1 MVFRSWSYPPSA
13 STKQYPKARLIQRKR
28 SYLPRMTFARLF
40 PRVLAVCLALS
51 ALPAAAHAQDVTRPR
66 QSAAQTQPTTVGGG
80 AGHSRLETDVMLIS
94 EADEAEP
101 AEEVRPSRQFLDLG
115 GVERLMME
123 AIEERL
129 GTPYRLGTE
138 GPTRFDCSGFVWSV
152 FQEAGIAFDRSTART
167 FWSQFEPVDGEDKFK
182 FGTLVFF
189 NHLGHVGIVADENG
203 FYHAS
208 TSRGVT
214 YSRFNDYWT
223 RRITGFRRV
232 PLGRTFV
239 AAAGR

>member
-1 MVFRSWSYPPSA
+1 
-13 STKQYPKARLIQRKR
+13 
-28 SYLPRMTFARLF
+28 MTFARLF
-40 PRVLAVCLALS
+40 PRVLAVCLLFGTLS
-51 ALPAAAHAQDVTRPR
+51 TATFAQDATRPR
-66 QSAAQTQPTTVGGG
+66 QAAAQTQPTTVIRGEGRG
-80 AGHSRLETDVMLIS
+80 RLETDVILVS
-94 EADEAEP
+94 EAEEDEP
-101 AEEVRPSRQFLDLG
+101 AEDVKGAPALASLG
-115 GVERLMME
+115 GIERLMME

-138 GPTRFDCSGFVWSV
+138 GPFRFDCSGFVWSV
-152 FQEAGIAFDRSTART
+152 FQEAGISFERSTARS
-167 FWSQFEPVDGEDKFK
+167 FWSQFEPVDGEEKYR

-214 YSRFNDYWT
+214 YSRFNEYWT
-223 RRITGFRRV
+223 KRITGFRRV

-239 AAAGR
+239 ASAGR

>member
-1 MVFRSWSYPPSA
+1 
-13 STKQYPKARLIQRKR
+13 
-28 SYLPRMTFARLF
+28 MTFARLF
-40 PRVLAVCLALS
+40 PRALAVCLAIGAFS
-51 ALPAAAHAQDVTRPR
+51 TAVQAQEAARPY
-66 QSAAQTQPTTVGGG
+66 QAAERTKPTTVTSGEGR
-80 AGHSRLETDVMLIS
+80 SRLETDVMLVS
-94 EADEAEP
+94 EADEVEP
-101 AEEVRPSRQFLDLG
+101 ADDVKGLPSFLGMG

-123 AIEERL
+123 SIEEKI

-138 GPTRFDCSGFVWSV
+138 GPYRFDCSGFVWSV
-152 FQEAGIAFDRSTART
+152 FREAGISFDRGTARA
-167 FWSQFEPVDGEDKFK
+167 FWSQFEPVDDDEKFK

-208 TSRGVT
+208 SSRGVT

-232 PLGRTFV
+232 PLTPAFV
-239 AAAGR
+239 AAARR

>member
-1 MVFRSWSYPPSA
+1 M
-13 STKQYPKARLIQRKR
+13 I
-28 SYLPRMTFARLF
+28 FARLF
-40 PRVLAVCLALS
+40 PRALAVCLALG
-51 ALPAAAHAQDVTRPR
+51 ALSAAAHAQEAARPR
-66 QSAAQTQPTTVGGG
+66 QSGDQTQPTVIFNGEGR
-80 AGHSRLETDVMLIS
+80 SRLETDVMLIS

-101 AEEVRPSRQFLDLG
+101 VEEVKGSFSPLSMG

-123 AIEERL
+123 SIEEKI

-138 GPTRFDCSGFVWSV
+138 GPFRFDCSGFVWSV
-152 FQEAGIAFDRSTART
+152 FREAGISFDRGTARA
-167 FWSQFEPVDGEDKFK
+167 FWSQFEPVDGEEKYK

-208 TSRGVT
+208 SSRGVT
-214 YSRFNDYWT
+214 YSRFNDYWS

-232 PLGRTFV
+232 PLTRSFV